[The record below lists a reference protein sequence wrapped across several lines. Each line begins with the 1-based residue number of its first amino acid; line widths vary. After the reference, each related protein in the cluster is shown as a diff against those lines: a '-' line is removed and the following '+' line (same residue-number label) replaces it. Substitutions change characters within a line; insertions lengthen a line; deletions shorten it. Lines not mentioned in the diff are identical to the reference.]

1 MARTRKLVLM
11 GGQRSAWVS
20 SRGMRAPRA
29 VLKGNEGTQ
38 VEVHTCDKFDDTT
51 RVLVTVPGTVDLP
64 PSNWVMAQVVDG
76 DHDSVLCTI
85 ED

>member
-1 MARTRKLVLM
+1 MAKTRKLVLM
-11 GGQRSAWVS
+11 GCRESAWVS

-29 VLKGNEGTQ
+29 VVRGVEGAQ
-38 VEVHTCDKFDDTT
+38 VEVHTSDDFEVSTA
-51 RVLVTVPGTVDLP
+51 VLVTVPGTVDLP
-64 PSNWVMAQVVDG
+64 RANWTRALVVGG

>member
-1 MARTRKLVLM
+1 M
-11 GGQRSAWVS
+11 GAKESAWVS

-29 VLKGNEGTQ
+29 VVKGAVGAS
-38 VEVHTCDKFDDTT
+38 VEVHTSDDLEVSTC
-51 RVLVTVPGTVDLP
+51 VLVSVPGTVDLP
-64 PSNWVMAQVVDG
+64 RANWTRALVVGG